1 MNDDSSKSSAR
12 EIPAISTD
20 DIDVRHTWLDFQLS
34 DMNDRLHEIAEKVT
48 SWKE

>member
-1 MNDDSSKSSAR
+1 MIDNFVTGTAR